1 LRATL
6 TWHGARVN
14 GTGRTHVLVSGA
26 RRARASV
33 PRYARGMEDGRRVQR
48 VALAAAAAFVTVNI
62 WTGAPLLALWVGS
75 QTAGPSGLSMTAV
88 GVVVVVL
95 LALVLALV
103 VLLSRINER
112 YDRLIGRSAE
122 RRVAPWMR
130 SMRSERDAY
139 VQQRQG
145 PSAIERIVVITV
157 SVAVLVFN
165 VWFFFF
171 AGSPV
176 G

>member
-1 LRATL
+1 MEGGRL
-6 TWHGARVN
+6 TRV
-14 GTGRTHVLVSGA
+14 G
-26 RRARASV
+26 
-33 PRYARGMEDGRRVQR
+33 
-48 VALAAAAAFVTVNI
+48 LAAAAAVVTVNI

-88 GVVVVVL
+88 GVVVIVL
-95 LALVLALV
+95 LVLVLALV
-103 VLLSRINER
+103 RLLSLLNAR
-112 YDRLIGRSAE
+112 YDRVTGRTAE

-130 SMRSERDAY
+130 SMRGEREEQLRA
-139 VQQRQG
+139 RHG
-145 PSAIERIVVITV
+145 TSAIERVVVISV

-176 G
+176 GGG